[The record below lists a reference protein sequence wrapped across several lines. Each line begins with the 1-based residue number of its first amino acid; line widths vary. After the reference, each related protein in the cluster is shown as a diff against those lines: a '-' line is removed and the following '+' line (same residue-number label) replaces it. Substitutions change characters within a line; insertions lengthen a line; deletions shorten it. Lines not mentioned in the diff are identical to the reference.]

1 MPTSSQYYA
10 HVAGPLMGFWSRL
23 NHFSNPQAEE
33 FSWGAHKSRMSPA
46 WVSYL
51 QSDYQLMPS
60 ALNAYWLGCCTLVQW
75 FLERQRGDKVVGQ
88 KNLKAPSVSTFCHA
102 TVPSWS
108 YTRIRGIAHA
118 DYLYVQT
125 IYSSR
130 FVIPDSTFLTRTY
143 GLTFCIRNLPVQNV
157 WCVRKKGE
165 EKSEPA
171 NLYFFSFPFP
181 PPSGRRRIRK
191 KIHPTSR
198 TGQIFLKWQCWLRIL
213 VFSPAVSPTAARA
226 AWCRR

>member
-60 ALNAYWLGCCTLVQW
+60 AFNAYWLGCCTLVQW

-143 GLTFCIRNLPVQNV
+143 GLTFCIRNLPRNCQYKMFDAFG
-157 WCVRKKGE
+157 KK
-165 EKSEPA
+165 EK
-171 NLYFFSFPFP
+171 
-181 PPSGRRRIRK
+181 K
-191 KIHPTSR
+191 KASP
-198 TGQIFLKWQCWLRIL
+198 QIFTSFLSLSLLRP
-213 VFSPAVSPTAARA
+213 VGGG
-226 AWCRR
+226 